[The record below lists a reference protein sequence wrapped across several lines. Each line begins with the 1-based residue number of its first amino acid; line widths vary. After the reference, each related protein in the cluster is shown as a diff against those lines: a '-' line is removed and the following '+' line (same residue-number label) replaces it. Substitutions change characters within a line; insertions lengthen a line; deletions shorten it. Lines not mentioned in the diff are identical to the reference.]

1 MKKSFQ
7 CLVLALSAAAGTPS
21 GTAGPAFF
29 YRETESIAT
38 HSPRRII
45 IASTDVDRVMAFDG
59 NAKAV
64 KAVNAA
70 VSIDGKSIYIPET
83 QGHPFVGITCW
94 ADDAMWVDLDAGTLS
109 VRNGKIV
116 ADPSADSDMEISFE
130 GEAAVITFRGHPGKK
145 VQYDIDNGC
154 FVLTDRD
161 MGGICIFQEDIYMAD
176 FADGHTPPR
185 KEGDP
190 VRLSFSGDNSY
201 CSGEFHYIIND
212 GTPLRPDEVV
222 SEGRTVSVPTSA
234 GDVVLPYYGSG
245 NTLWAVPVVTQFAG
259 AFRNSLFTADLS
271 RPVLE
276 EGEGVFVHPT
286 EDPDEGA
293 AIDFRRGSGVRI
305 IYTLDGTD
313 PADAGTA
320 SRSEESVYDLDRTPI
335 VFNNEELT
343 VVYRAVKAGY
353 APSEPRTLE
362 ISAEGRIPTSLDTA
376 PADGCTEEPEYYD
389 LRGVRIHTPPL
400 PGIYI
405 RRQGAKTSKIV
416 VR

>member
-130 GEAAVITFRGHPGKK
+130 GEDAVITFRGHPGKK

-190 VRLSFSGDNSY
+190 VRLTNLIAAANSTTL
-201 CSGEFHYIIND
+201 STTAH
-212 GTPLRPDEVV
+212 L
-222 SEGRTVSVPTSA
+222 SGRTRWSPRAGRSWFRPAPGVSCCPI
-234 GDVVLPYYGSG
+234 
-245 NTLWAVPVVTQFAG
+245 
-259 AFRNSLFTADLS
+259 TA
-271 RPVLE
+271 
-276 EGEGVFVHPT
+276 
-286 EDPDEGA
+286 
-293 AIDFRRGSGVRI
+293 
-305 IYTLDGTD
+305 
-313 PADAGTA
+313 
-320 SRSEESVYDLDRTPI
+320 
-335 VFNNEELT
+335 
-343 VVYRAVKAGY
+343 
-353 APSEPRTLE
+353 
-362 ISAEGRIPTSLDTA
+362 AETHCGPC
-376 PADGCTEEPEYYD
+376 PW
-389 LRGVRIHTPPL
+389 
-400 PGIYI
+400 
-405 RRQGAKTSKIV
+405 
-416 VR
+416 